1 MVPTDEL
8 TTRLRK
14 LIDERIPADGQD
26 TDTRF
31 TDADLDEVLREA
43 DSVFAA
49 AAMCWTMKAGMLQSE
64 MGEVERLT
72 LGQETEQLVSLRDR
86 LSYALTMAD
95 KYAAMAKASKP
106 GSVILKAKLSKEWRP

>member
-95 KYAAMAKASKP
+95 KYAAMAKASTP
-106 GSVILKAKLSKEWRP
+106 GSMMLRAKPSEEWCP